1 MDFNRVLQRYVSNP
15 LLLRKRK
22 FHIRA
27 YVVAVGALRIYFYRN
42 CLALC
47 AGKKFSNDNHY
58 TDLSA
63 HITNTAFQIETD
75 TNFQEKLF
83 VLQWNEDMIAPILIR
98 DGTFDCIKHANDAIQ
113 ATLSKMELITGEL
126 FNAYKGE
133 FGVFAPI
140 DGCFEHYGLDFLIDE
155 EWNVFLLEV
164 NPGPDFKQTGN
175 KLESLIENLMSCTVD
190 VALKPQIAPNFNSD
204 EYDSDVL
211 TLVYEH
217 CRPTSFNG

>member
-1 MDFNRVLQRYVSNP
+1 MLQRYVSNP
-15 LLLRKRK
+15 LLLKKRK

-27 YVVAVGALRIYFYRN
+27 YVLCVGALRVYFYRH

-47 AGKKFSNDNHY
+47 AGKRYSNNNHY

-75 TNFQEKLF
+75 VSFQEKLS
-83 VLQWNEDMIAPILIR
+83 VLQWNEEVIAPILIR
-98 DGTFDCIKHANDAIQ
+98 DGTFGCRKLASNAVR
-113 ATLSKMELITGEL
+113 ATFTKMESITGEL
-126 FNAYKGE
+126 FRAYQGE

-140 DGCFEHYGLDFLIDE
+140 NGCFEHYGLDFLVDE

-175 KLESLIENLMSCTVD
+175 KLEPLIEDLMGCTVD
-190 VALKPQIAPNFNSD
+190 VALLPQILPHLHKD
-204 EYDSDVL
+204 EYDSNL
-211 TLVYEH
+211 LSLVYEQ
-217 CRPTSFNG
+217 CRPTSFSG